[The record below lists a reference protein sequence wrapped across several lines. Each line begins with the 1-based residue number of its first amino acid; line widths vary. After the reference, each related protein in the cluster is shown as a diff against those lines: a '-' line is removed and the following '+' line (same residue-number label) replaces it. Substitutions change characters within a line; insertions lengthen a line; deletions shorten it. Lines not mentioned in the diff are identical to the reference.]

1 MTKRILSLLLSLV
14 MVMSLAVTASAYVYT
29 GDYWTFND
37 VTGVLTLNAT
47 GTLLHTQ
54 HQTYGK
60 QATSIVF
67 EGTGLTG
74 IGNYAFENFG
84 NLTEI
89 TIPDTV
95 TTIGLSAFEN
105 CTKLSKVTLPS
116 GLTSIGEEAF
126 SFCALTSINIPSS
139 VTTIAPYAFSYNV
152 LTSVKLP
159 MSLTYIS
166 DGCFRSNKFTTIDI
180 PETVTTLGNQSFG
193 YCYQL
198 ENITIPASVT
208 SIADYCFRNC
218 TALKEVY
225 FEGNAPE
232 MSTLAF
238 DGVTSVTFYYPK
250 GDSTWTQ
257 AYRDG
262 FGSKVTWKAYSPEG
276 QEITPPTIKASNNLT
291 SGKPKLTW
299 AAVEGAEKYQVYRS
313 TSKNS
318 GYKLMKTVTGTSYT
332 NTNAVVG
339 KKYYYKVRAID
350 EYGEKSLY
358 SNIVS
363 RTCDLPRPDVKI
375 ANVLKT
381 GKIKLTWDAVEGAVK
396 YEVYRS
402 TSQDGTYSLMK
413 TVLEGTSY
421 INTSAKAGTKYYYK
435 VKAIHSNSA
444 ANSAYSVV
452 DSRVCDLARPV
463 TSISLAST
471 GKPKIS
477 WSKVDGAIKYK
488 VYRSTK
494 LTGTY
499 SLMKTVSGTTYTNA
513 NAKAGT
519 TYYYK
524 VIAVHSNSAA
534 NSAYSTAKYIKS
546 K

>member
-1 MTKRILSLLLSLV
+1 MKKFLSLLLSLI
-14 MVMSLAVTASAYVYT
+14 MVMSLAVTASAYVET
-29 GDYWTFND
+29 GNYWTYDSN
-37 VTGVLTLNAT
+37 
-47 GTLLHTQ
+47 
-54 HQTYGK
+54 
-60 QATSIVF
+60 
-67 EGTGLTG
+67 TG
-74 IGNYAFENFG
+74 ILTIDSDAYLSASTHTKFDYAEQVVFTGGRLTTIGTECFKDFDEI
-84 NLTEI
+84 TEI
-89 TIPDTV
+89 TIPDGV
-95 TTIGLSAFEN
+95 TSIGLSAFEN
-105 CTKLSKVTLPS
+105 CIKLNKVTLPS

-126 SFCALTSINIPSS
+126 SFCALTSIDIPSS

-159 MSLTYIS
+159 AALTEIS
-166 DGCFRSNKFTTIDI
+166 NGCFRSNKFTTIDI
-180 PETVTTLGNQSFG
+180 PETVTTLGNQAFG

-208 SIADYCFRNC
+208 SIANYCFRNC

-232 MSTLAF
+232 MSSLAF
-238 DGVTSVTFYYPK
+238 DGVSSVTFYYPK

-257 AYRDG
+257 SFRDS

-276 QEITPPTIKASNNLT
+276 QELTPPTVKVSNNLT
-291 SGKPKLTW
+291 NGKPKLTW
-299 AAVEGAEKYQVYRS
+299 AAVDGAAKYQVYRS

-318 GYKLMKTVTGTSYT
+318 SYKLMKTVTSGTSYT

-339 KKYYYKVRAID
+339 EKYYYKVRAVD

-363 RTCDLPRPDVKI
+363 RTCDLPRPNVKV
-375 ANVLKT
+375 ANVPKT
-381 GKIKLTWDAVEGAVK
+381 GKIKLTWDAVDGAVK

-402 TSQDGTYSLMK
+402 TSQNGTYSPMK

-421 INTSAKAGTKYYYK
+421 INTSAKAGNKYYYK
-435 VKAIHSNSA
+435 VKAIHSNTN
-444 ANSAYSVV
+444 ANSAFSVV
-452 DSRVCDLARPV
+452 DSRVCDLPRPEI
-463 TSISLAST
+463 SITRASS

-477 WSKVDGAIKYK
+477 WKKVDGAVKYK

-494 LTGTY
+494 LGGNY
-499 SLMKTVSGTTYTNA
+499 SLMKTVSGTSYINA
-513 NAKAGT
+513 NAVAGK

-524 VIAVHSNSAA
+524 VVAIHSNSAA
-534 NSAYSTAKYIKS
+534 NSDYSTAKYIKS